1 MSDNFFTVPAGWH
14 ADPLGLP
21 QLRWWNG
28 EGWTEQVAEPS
39 APTAAA
45 QEPLIWQAN
54 EMPATP
60 PPAPTAPAAPA
71 AAAPKAEG
79 PSLDQLQAP
88 SIYNRVEDP
97 SSYFAPTVMPVLQ
110 PGAYSI
116 VQPASPEPEPI
127 PVVSAAY
134 RPNSPRR
141 EARYNGYASFDTPAP
156 AEPMARPSMTS
167 ESIPVWDI
175 DTEFQPGA

>member
-1 MSDNFFTVPAGWH
+1 VSDNFFTVPAGWH

-28 EGWTEQVAEPS
+28 EGWTEQVAEASAPS
-39 APTAAA
+39 AAP
-45 QEPLIWQAN
+45 QEPMIWQAN
-54 EMPATP
+54 EMPSTP
-60 PPAPTAPAAPA
+60 APAPPAAPAAPA
-71 AAAPKAEG
+71 AAEG

-97 SSYFAPTVMPVLQ
+97 SSYFAPSAMPILQ

-127 PVVSAAY
+127 PVVSATY
-134 RPNSPRR
+134 SPRR
-141 EARYNGYASFDTPAP
+141 EARYNGYASFDAP
-156 AEPMARPSMTS
+156 VASEPMARPSMTS
-167 ESIPVWDI
+167 DQVPVWDI